1 MQMPR
6 RASGCSTD
14 DTILGTERMGSPFNL
29 LEMGAGK
36 LLHYTNLDTFT
47 FHWFTSFDETT
58 LGISCTFNAKLCIT
72 IFTKALL
79 TIDER
84 AEDIELHPVG
94 HSKSSFIRR
103 LQTIEEQPD
112 SSTVPTETR
121 LEETDSILNE
131 ADLQSELSYASA
143 YSSPMQSLHSYQ
155 LEETTV

>member
-1 MQMPR
+1 M
-6 RASGCSTD
+6 
-14 DTILGTERMGSPFNL
+14 
-29 LEMGAGK
+29 
-36 LLHYTNLDTFT
+36 
-47 FHWFTSFDETT
+47 
-58 LGISCTFNAKLCIT
+58 
-72 IFTKALL
+72 

-121 LEETDSILNE
+121 LEETDSINLNE

-143 YSSPMQSLHSYQ
+143 YSSPMQSLNSYQ
-155 LEETTV
+155 FEETTV